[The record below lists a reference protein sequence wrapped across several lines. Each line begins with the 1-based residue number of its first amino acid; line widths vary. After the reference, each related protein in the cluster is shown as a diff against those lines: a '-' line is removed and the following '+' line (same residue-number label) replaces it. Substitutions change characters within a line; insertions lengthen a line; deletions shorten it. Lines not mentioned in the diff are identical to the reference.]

1 MSTTITIDQKNLDAE
16 ALIEAITSETD
27 EEQLQALV
35 IYLFGLM
42 EEEKQ
47 FEALEEMLSED
58 TKQALAESWL
68 ESE

>member
-1 MSTTITIDQKNLDAE
+1 MSTTIIIDQKNLDTE
-16 ALIEAITSETD
+16 ALIEAITGETD

-35 IYLFGLM
+35 IYLFGLL

-47 FEALEEMLSED
+47 FEALEEMLPED